1 VTRTWLLALAVLLA
15 CGREPDCGTSATP
28 ERKNVVL
35 VTIDT
40 LRADHLGCYGN
51 ATVRTPNLDALAAE
65 GALFERCWS
74 QTHLTVPSH
83 MSIMT
88 SRPLAEHGVIDNTGG
103 GARPVPALPGVFAE
117 AGYQT
122 AAFVGARLV
131 SPLGTLGPLLQGFGT
146 WHGPRRISVPFRAEE
161 TNRDVFRW
169 LRQSCRDPFFLWV
182 HYWDSHMPYT
192 PPPPFDRAYFEGDPR
207 DPSQTSMQPVVLNWF
222 FYDLADLPR
231 RLARQAALVRRLKTT
246 LATSSRGVRRALLD
260 PARLPGD
267 VPPPPELRTLA
278 ARVRRGLPYK
288 RPLADWLAGVTD
300 VRFPLAQYAGE
311 VSYVDREFGRLR
323 AEIERLGIASRTAI
337 VVTADHGESLG
348 EHGVYFDHFGL
359 HEPDLRVPLIVWAP
373 GRVAPARRPDPTNG
387 LDVAPTVLRLAGL
400 PPVAAMRGRDLLDP
414 PAAAEP
420 IVVESASGLQVGVV
434 DGNLKLIRSLRR
446 FHYVDA
452 FARDA
457 GTTELYDLAADPG
470 ERDDLA
476 ARRPDVRD
484 ALARRLDAWIAAHPA
499 ASTAPSPADVAP
511 DKLRE
516 LRALGYVE

>member
-1 VTRTWLLALAVLLA
+1 VKPWLLALAALFA
-15 CGREPDCGTSATP
+15 CGCGPDCGSSARS
-28 ERKNVVL
+28 ERTNVIL

-51 ATVRTPNLDALAAE
+51 PTVKTPNLDALAAD
-65 GALFERCWS
+65 GAIFERCWS

-88 SRPLAEHGVIDNTGG
+88 SRPLAEHGVIDNTGT
-103 GARPVPALPGVFAE
+103 GARAVPALPGIFDA
-117 AGYQT
+117 AGYRT

-131 SPLGTLGPLLQGFGT
+131 SPRGTLGSVLQGFGT
-146 WHGPRRISVPFRAEE
+146 WHGPERISVPFRAEE

-169 LRQSCRDPFFLWV
+169 LRRSCRDPFFLWV
-182 HYWDSHMPYT
+182 HYWDAHMPYA
-192 PPPPFDRAYFEGDPR
+192 PPAPFDRAYFDGDPR
-207 DPSQTSMQPVVLNWF
+207 DPSQTSMRPVVLNWF
-222 FYDLADLPR
+222 FHDLADLPR
-231 RLARQAALVRRLKTT
+231 RLAREAALVRRLKTT
-246 LATSSRGVRRALLD
+246 LATNSRGVRRTLID
-260 PARLPGD
+260 PSRLPAD
-267 VPPPPELRTLA
+267 VAPPEDLHTLA

-288 RPLADWLAGVTD
+288 RPLAGWLTGVTD
-300 VRFPLAQYAGE
+300 LRFPLAQYAGE
-311 VSYVDREFGRLR
+311 VSYVDHAIGGLR
-323 AEIERLGIASRTAI
+323 AEIERLGIVSRTAM

-359 HEPDLRVPLIVWAP
+359 HEADLRVPLIVWAP
-373 GRVAPARRPDPTNG
+373 GRVAHARHLETATG

-400 PPVAAMRGRDLLDP
+400 PPVPVMRGRDLLSP
-414 PAAAEP
+414 PPPDEP
-420 IVVESASGLQVGVV
+420 VVVESASGLQLGIV

-457 GTTELYDLAADPG
+457 GATELYDLIADPG

-484 ALARRLDAWIAAHPA
+484 ALARRLDAWIAAHPGA
-499 ASTAPSPADVAP
+499 AVAAPPRDVSP
-511 DKLRE
+511 DKMRE